1 MGEVRGGL
9 RGVGVGM
16 VGWDVRTWLPVIYRL
31 GDGARGG
38 EILVLVSSGMTSR
51 QRPGTG
57 PLGGTTR
64 PPARLPL
71 WGSRAGGRGLWR
83 VFRSEFAR
91 FWSRGQ
97 GGKEPGPRE
106 VTTRSCAGRAGWR
119 RGVWRFGTGAWNEE
133 CGLAGSRRVDGWVN
147 RRAAGGTR
155 RMSGRSGD
163 RSCANQAKSIGK
175 WVAGLTRI
183 VYPIWGQV
191 ASGWWLVVGEGG
203 RGPWA
208 WDAGMT
214 GAAGCAR
221 IGRCYWVPAEDAG
234 MPVVAS
240 ADGRR

>member
-1 MGEVRGGL
+1 MVFGGVGEEGERGEGGGVRGGREE
-9 RGVGVGM
+9 RGGRGWGGCVAWARDGWVGR
-16 VGWDVRTWLPVIYRL
+16 RTWLPV
-31 GDGARGG
+31 GTGWEWCARRRD
-38 EILVLVSSGMTSR
+38 LVLVSSGMTSR

-119 RGVWRFGTGAWNEE
+119 RGIWRFGTGAWNEE

-203 RGPWA
+203 VDRGL
-208 WDAGMT
+208 GMR
-214 GAAGCAR
+214 G
-221 IGRCYWVPAEDAG
+221 
-234 MPVVAS
+234 
-240 ADGRR
+240 